1 MFLVNFIFDVSY
13 LKIYPALLQM
23 LWKLW
28 RHCSQEETFI
38 KSLLAFVILVLT
50 RVKKDAMIAQ
60 RRDA

>member
-1 MFLVNFIFDVSY
+1 
-13 LKIYPALLQM
+13 M

-60 RRDA
+60 RRDAQID